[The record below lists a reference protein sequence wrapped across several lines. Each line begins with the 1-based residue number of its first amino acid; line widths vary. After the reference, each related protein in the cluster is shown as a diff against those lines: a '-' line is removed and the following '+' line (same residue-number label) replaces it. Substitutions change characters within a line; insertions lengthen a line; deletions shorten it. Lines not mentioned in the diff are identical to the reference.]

1 MRAAVTLDV
10 NLEAPYRARRW
21 LAELQMPLGTDRADV
36 VELLVAELVT
46 ASVKQAI
53 RDGRH
58 GIDIA
63 LYAEG
68 GVVRIEVSDPA
79 RRSVP
84 DVPDVPDEETGF
96 GFYLVDKLAD
106 RWGVMGGSA
115 PGLWFELDVYSLDR

>member
-10 NLEAPYRARRW
+10 SLEAPYRARRW

-46 ASVKQAI
+46 ASVKHGM
-53 RDGRH
+53 RDGRR

-63 LYAEG
+63 LSAEQ

-106 RWGVMGGSA
+106 RWGVRGGPD
-115 PGLWFELDVYSLDR
+115 PGLWFELDVYSLGG